1 MDGKKFQ
8 PFLSIR
14 SPKILKGNRYQK
26 FYYKI
31 NVTRKI
37 SGTILLHF
45 TNNRTIMAEL
55 DERYYSNHP
64 TTRGMLDSNW
74 SYRGV
79 GQIKSDLHRCFPGKG
94 LERGRDIEERERGRG
109 RWAALSNREH
119 RVTRGS
125 RGVKR
130 TWLGF
135 ETHPPS
141 HPSPKHGWTAATRSP
156 V

>member
-8 PFLSIR
+8 PFLSMR

-31 NVTRKI
+31 SVTRWRKI

-94 LERGRDIEERERGRG
+94 LERGRDIEEGDGPRCQTASTALRVVHAAWNERG
-109 RWAALSNREH
+109 WDL
-119 RVTRGS
+119 
-125 RGVKR
+125 KPI
-130 TWLGF
+130 LPLI
-135 ETHPPS
+135 PPRNMDGQL
-141 HPSPKHGWTAATRSP
+141 PP
-156 V
+156 VVPCN